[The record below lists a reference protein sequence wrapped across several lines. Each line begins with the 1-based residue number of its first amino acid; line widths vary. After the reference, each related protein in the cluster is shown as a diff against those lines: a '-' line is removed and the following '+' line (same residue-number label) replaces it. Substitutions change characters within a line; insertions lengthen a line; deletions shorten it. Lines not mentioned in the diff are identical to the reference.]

1 MQLITEN
8 EAGGKKSLCLLNS
21 IQIKIGIFIFD
32 QKVQGCGEKVG
43 RSFCEMDSISYCII
57 IIIIILAVMSAVM
70 TLGSVMD
77 P

>member
-1 MQLITEN
+1 MEPGKEITVF
-8 EAGGKKSLCLLNS
+8 LLNS

-32 QKVQGCGEKVG
+32 QKVQGCDAKVG
-43 RSFCEMDSISYCII
+43 RSFSEMDSISYCII
-57 IIIIILAVMSAVM
+57 IIIIIVAVMSAVM